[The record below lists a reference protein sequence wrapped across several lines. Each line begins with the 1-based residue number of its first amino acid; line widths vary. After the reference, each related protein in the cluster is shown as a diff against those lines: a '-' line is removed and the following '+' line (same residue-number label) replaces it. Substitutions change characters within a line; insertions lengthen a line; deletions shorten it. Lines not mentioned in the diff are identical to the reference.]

1 MRTRRLANAVLE
13 EKVEQRRERRIKKT
27 GGDTCGSTAV
37 TINKRAIMEGHDG
50 EATMTRGC
58 SNEGCGGEEI
68 ERIEHGQRHHV
79 TKGDDDSSVIKENWD
94 GDTRVI
100 AREVLINH
108 ASLGT
113 PRGRF
118 EEHSSKFSLS

>member
-1 MRTRRLANAVLE
+1 MRVNVAREEEAVERARLKQLE
-13 EKVEQRRERRIKKT
+13 EELTAREGALDKEEGRLKVEVDARL
-27 GGDTCGSTAV
+27 
-37 TINKRAIMEGHDG
+37 
-50 EATMTRGC
+50 
-58 SNEGCGGEEI
+58 
-68 ERIEHGQRHHV
+68 
-79 TKGDDDSSVIKENWD
+79 
-94 GDTRVI
+94 I